1 MLMYAHSP
9 GGPEV
14 QGQGTQQIGAWRGL
28 LSDLLTV
35 SSHGGRDQP
44 GLRYQGTNPIHE
56 GRAS

>member
-35 SSHGGRDQP
+35 SSHGGRD
-44 GLRYQGTNPIHE
+44 
-56 GRAS
+56 